1 VIRKLVFA
9 AFAWALMTAGATAA
23 TVVTVKLGDPI
34 DDKSMVMKVDKTTV
48 KAGPVEFDVSNLSK
62 GKVHEMVV
70 VAVLSK
76 LEKLPYDQQND
87 TVNELKIKDLGEAS
101 DLAPG
106 ATKTLKLD
114 MKPGLYRLICNQ
126 PGHYRHDMRADL
138 TVTK

>member
-9 AFAWALMTAGATAA
+9 AFAWTLATAAATAA
-23 TVVTVKLGDPI
+23 TTVIIKLGDPN
-34 DDKSMVMKVDKTTV
+34 DDKSMLMKVDKSTV
-48 KAGPVEFDVSNLSK
+48 RAGPVEFDVSNLSK

-70 VAVLSK
+70 VAIQSRV
-76 LEKLPYDQQND
+76 EKLPYDQQND

-114 MKPGLYRLICNQ
+114 MKPGLYR
-126 PGHYRHDMRADL
+126 HEMRADL